1 MPNDARD
8 GAKESPQDTLTLCLA
23 IIALTLAWLVVGV
36 AFQKGFLPQPP
47 EAVIDWT
54 RAALGG

>member
-1 MPNDARD
+1 MPNDTRND
-8 GAKESPQDTLTLCLA
+8 TKESPQDALTLCLA
-23 IIALTLAWLVVGV
+23 LIALTLAWLVVGV

-47 EAVIDWT
+47 AAVIDWT